1 MTAPN
6 RKARRAAA
14 AASPKKTASGKPKV
28 VLYARYS
35 SDKQNDQSCEHQ
47 LALGRDTADRLGFEI
62 VEEFSDHAISG
73 RTLLRSRPGISAM
86 KDRVEAGDISAV
98 IVEGIERIGRRAADI
113 SVIADW
119 FEGRGVDLYAS
130 NGGKFDWKLV
140 PFLGAIAEHQSR
152 EIADKVRRGGKG
164 MTRDGRIAAGIAY
177 GYEVTGDRKGLNR
190 RIVPERAAIVRRIFE
205 DYADGLSPRA
215 IAAALNA
222 EGVPSPSGGKWNDST
237 IRGNAKKR
245 DGMLRNESYVG
256 IIVYGRNRFL
266 RDGETGNRISRPSD
280 MDDIVYG
287 EAPKLAILA
296 DDVWNRVQDRLE
308 ATHEKYAGKTA
319 PLNDSHRAKYLLNGM
334 VKCGCCGGGYT
345 IVAKERYGCYVRKT
359 RGAQECANSRT
370 ITRDKLETRVLARLR
385 QGLMTDSF
393 ARQFATEAE
402 RLMAACPHDAVAART
417 ELEARLRKIEATIDR
432 LLDRLEG
439 EEVSE
444 SLMERLKIR
453 EAERDVLRGELAES
467 EDPQPIVLPSRT
479 ELETI
484 YPAQVERLATLLTG
498 SDQIVAANALLKELL
513 GEVRVW
519 GDPEAR
525 DGTAIEIRGELSR
538 IFQPTGTT
546 QKSAPWG
553 ASLSAMQI
561 SVVAGGGV
569 GLWRTF
575 FTVGG

>member
-1 MTAPN
+1 
-6 RKARRAAA
+6 
-14 AASPKKTASGKPKV
+14 
-28 VLYARYS
+28 
-35 SDKQNDQSCEHQ
+35 
-47 LALGRDTADRLGFEI
+47 

-417 ELEARLRKIEATIDR
+417 ELEARLRKIEATID
-432 LLDRLEG
+432 
-439 EEVSE
+439 
-444 SLMERLKIR
+444 
-453 EAERDVLRGELAES
+453 
-467 EDPQPIVLPSRT
+467 P
-479 ELETI
+479 
-484 YPAQVERLATLLTG
+484 
-498 SDQIVAANALLKELL
+498 
-513 GEVRVW
+513 
-519 GDPEAR
+519 
-525 DGTAIEIRGELSR
+525 
-538 IFQPTGTT
+538 
-546 QKSAPWG
+546 
-553 ASLSAMQI
+553 
-561 SVVAGGGV
+561 
-569 GLWRTF
+569 
-575 FTVGG
+575 

>member
-484 YPAQVERLATLLTG
+484 YRAQVERLATLLTG

-561 SVVAGGGV
+561 SVVAGV
-569 GLWRTF
+569 GFEPTTF
-575 FTVGG
+575 RL

>member
-47 LALGRDTADRLGFEI
+47 LALGRETALRLGFEI
-62 VEEFSDHAISG
+62 AGEFSDHAISG

-98 IVEGIERIGRRAADI
+98 IVERIGRRAADI

-130 NGGKFDWKLV
+130 NGGRFDWKLV

-152 EIADKVRRGGKG
+152 ETADKVRRGQKG
-164 MTRDGRIAAGIAY
+164 LTRDGRVTAGLAY
-177 GYEVTGDRKGLNR
+177 GYSVVSGNKGLNR
-190 RIVPERAAIVRRIFE
+190 QVVPEKAAIVRRIFD
-205 DYADGLSPRA
+205 DYADGMSPRR
-215 IAAALNA
+215 IASSLN
-222 EGVPSPSGGKWNDST
+222 EDGIPSPSGGKWNDST

-245 DGMLRNESYVG
+245 DGMLRNEAYVG

-287 EAPKLAILA
+287 EAPELAILA
-296 DDVWNRVQDRLE
+296 DEVWNRVQDRLE

-334 VKCGCCGGGYT
+334 VRCGCCGGGYT

-359 RGAQECANSRT
+359 QGTKECANSRA
-370 ITRDKLETRVLARLR
+370 ITREKLETRVLARLR
-385 QGLMTDSF
+385 QGLMTPAF
-393 ARQFATEAE
+393 AQQFAAE
-402 RLMAACPHDAVAART
+402 VDRLMAKSPEDATSARA
-417 ELEARLRKIEATIDR
+417 ELEDRLGKTETAIDR

-444 SLMERLKIR
+444 SLMERLKTR
-453 EAERDVLRGELAES
+453 EAERDVLRRELTES
-467 EDPQPIVLPSRT
+467 ANPQPIILPSRT

-484 YPAQVERLATLLTG
+484 YRAQVGRLAALLTG

-519 GDPEAR
+519 GDPDAR
-525 DGTAIEIRGELSR
+525 DGVAIEIRGEASR
-538 IFQPTGTT
+538 IYQPFGAQ

-561 SVVAGGGV
+561 SVVAGAGFEPA
-569 GLWRTF
+569 TF
-575 FTVGG
+575 RL